1 VIIQAVVD
9 GLLSGAIVALGAIG
23 VSFSLAILRF
33 ANFSHGDL
41 LAVGG
46 YSALFVLLLLGAAG
60 AAVAPGAAAV
70 ANPWIVALGP
80 FSFGWSLPLALL
92 FALLATVALALLL
105 DRVVYRRLRAR
116 GADPLTLVFA
126 SFGLAL
132 MLRNLLLL
140 LFGHD
145 PYNYSTEIQMA
156 LRLPGGVLVLPDQ
169 VLVFALTLL
178 VLLALWYFLQRSRY
192 GVAMRA
198 VAENPQLAGI
208 AGVDI
213 AATVRLTWIV
223 SALLAAL
230 AGVFYGVTVQVRP
243 EMGVNLLLPL
253 FTAAIL
259 GGVGRVGGAVS
270 GAFII
275 SLSENL
281 VTLVIP
287 NSYKPM
293 VPFVLLLLVL
303 YLRPAGLFTPPAQR

>member
-1 VIIQAVVD
+1 MILQALLD

-41 LAVGG
+41 LAIGG
-46 YSALFVLLLLGAAG
+46 YAALFVLLLLAASQS
-60 AAVAPGAAAV
+60 AVIP
-70 ANPWIVALGP
+70 LEP
-80 FSFGWSLPLALL
+80 FSFGWRLPVALL
-92 FALLATVALALLL
+92 FAMIATVCVALLL
-105 DRVVYRRLRAR
+105 DRLVYRHLRAR

-132 MLRNLLLL
+132 VLRNLLAL

-145 PYNYSTEIQMA
+145 PYNYSSDIQMA
-156 LRLPGGVLVLPDQ
+156 LRLPGGVLVMPDQ

-178 VLLALWYFLQRSRY
+178 VLALLWFFLQRTRY
-192 GVAMRA
+192 GIAMRS
-198 VAENPQLAGI
+198 VAENPPLASLAGI
-208 AGVDI
+208 DI
-213 AATVRLTWIV
+213 GATVRLTWIV

-243 EMGVNLLLPL
+243 EMGSNLLLPL

-259 GGVGRVGGAVS
+259 GGVGRVGGAVL
-270 GAFII
+270 GALLI

-287 NSYKPM
+287 NMYKPM
-293 VPFVLLLLVL
+293 IPFVLLLLVL
-303 YLRPAGLFTPPAQR
+303 YVRPAGLFASPAQR

>member
-1 VIIQAVVD
+1 MILQAIVD

-41 LAVGG
+41 LGIGA
-46 YSALFVLLLLGAAG
+46 YAALFVLLLLAAG
-60 AAVAPGAAAV
+60 GAGAPAAVP
-70 ANPWIVALGP
+70 LGP
-80 FSFGWSLPLALL
+80 FSFGWGLPLALL
-92 FALLATVALALLL
+92 FALAATVLVALLL
-105 DRVVYRRLRAR
+105 DRLVYRRLRAR

-132 MLRNLLLL
+132 VVRNLLLL
-140 LFGHD
+140 GFGHD

-156 LRLPGGVLVLPDQ
+156 LRLPGNVLVLPDQ
-169 VLVFALTLL
+169 TLVFALTLA
-178 VLLALWYFLQRSRY
+178 VLALLWFFLQRTRH
-192 GVAMRA
+192 GIAMRA
-198 VAENPQLAGI
+198 VAENPQLAGV
-208 AGVDI
+208 AGIDT

-243 EMGVNLLLPL
+243 EMGINLLLPL

-259 GGVGRVGGAVS
+259 GGVGRVGGAVA
-270 GAFII
+270 GALLI
-275 SLSENL
+275 SLAENL

-293 VPFVLLLLVL
+293 VPFALLLLVL
-303 YLRPAGLFTPPAQR
+303 YFRPAGLFANAAHR